1 MLFSGLMRMRARLL
15 LVILALTIGV
25 SIYWSG
31 LDLSIASSL
40 HGLGPLGYA
49 VAGAF
54 YTFGLTTPT
63 AFVVILDMMRAN
75 GPYAVAIAAAA
86 SAALVDTV
94 LFMLVKE
101 QLEKNVAYL
110 MKRIRKM
117 TGDGGKPAFQAA
129 GFLTFGLPLP
139 DELALAFMEIGEI
152 KPVRLFA
159 IVFCAKSAVLLLAF
173 YGLNAVA

>member
-1 MLFSGLMRMRARLL
+1 MLFSGLIRMRARLL
-15 LVILALTIGV
+15 LVILALTIGILV
-25 SIYWSG
+25 YWSG

-63 AFVVILDMMRAN
+63 AFVILMDMMRAN
-75 GPYAVAIAAAA
+75 NPYSVAIVAAA

-101 QLEKNVAYL
+101 QMEKNVADL

-117 TGDGGKPAFQAA
+117 TGDGGKLALQAA

-139 DELALAFMEIGEI
+139 DELALAFMEMGEI
-152 KPVRLFA
+152 RPVRLFA

-173 YGLNAVA
+173 YGISAIA